1 MASAFLV
8 RTGCA
13 LYGERWQTALANDL
27 NVADRTLRR
36 WVAGVSP
43 IPEGVEQQLRKLLID
58 RLDQIGGMI
67 GYCVNPNSRT
77 VLHYPTGA
85 YFVYDAEENVE
96 LLNLNQLTIDV
107 AEIALLK
114 EGVVEAVRRERERD
128 ERIQFSWGRSIGGA
142 TR

>member
-13 LYGERWQTALANDL
+13 LYGERWQTAIAHDL

-43 IPEGVEQQLRKLLID
+43 IPNGVEQQLRKLLID
-58 RLDQIGGMI
+58 RLDQIGGML
-67 GYCVNPNSRT
+67 GYWVNPTSRT

-85 YFVYDAEENVE
+85 YFVYGTDENVE
-96 LLNLNQLTIDV
+96 LLNAIHLKID
-107 AEIALLK
+107 ADEIALLK
-114 EGVVEAVRRERERD
+114 EGAVEAVRREMERD
-128 ERIQFSWGRSIGGA
+128 ERIQFYWEESIGGA